1 MLERR
6 RPLALAA
13 GLLLLGLGVWQLG
26 GAGTIHAKAWLAQ
39 VLLERAWAET
49 LAGDG
54 PAVRP
59 WVRPW
64 PWADTAPLAR
74 LQVPALG
81 IDRIVLAG
89 ASGRSLAFGPG
100 HLDGTAPPGGP
111 GHSVLTGHRDTH
123 FAFLKELDLG
133 DEIRVQGRDGAWR
146 RYRVSGTQVLDSR
159 RARLALGDDRPRL
172 SLVTCY
178 PFDALRPGG
187 PLRYVVS
194 AEGVPLE

>member
-1 MLERR
+1 VLERR
-6 RPLALAA
+6 RPSALAA
-13 GLLLLGLGVWQLG
+13 GLLLLGLGVWHLG

-39 VLLERAWAET
+39 ILLERAWAET

-54 PAVRP
+54 PV
-59 WVRPW
+59 VRPW

-81 IDRIVLAG
+81 VDRIVLAG

-100 HLDGTAPPGGP
+100 HLDGTALPGGP

-159 RARLALGDDRPRL
+159 SARLALGDDRPRL

-194 AEGVPLE
+194 AEAVALE